1 MHSEENIHAPKS
13 WLKNYQAYLGEFVYG
28 GVDGTVTTFAV
39 VAGAVGGGLDSAII
53 IILGFANL
61 IADGFAMSVGAF
73 LSTKTEADNYTKHEW
88 LEYWEVENIP
98 EAEREEIREIYRAK
112 GFKDE
117 LLEEVVEVITANK
130 KRWVDD
136 MMLNELGMMKEQR
149 SPLKIGFVTYIS
161 FISIGLIPLII
172 YVWDYLY
179 ADIDHLFIWSCVLT
193 SLAFIFIGFLKSY
206 VNQKSVIKGIAETL
220 LLGVIAASISYF
232 VGDLLEQ
239 FLS

>member
-1 MHSEENIHAPKS
+1 
-13 WLKNYQAYLGEFVYG
+13 
-28 GVDGTVTTFAV
+28 
-39 VAGAVGGGLDSAII
+39 LDSAII

-73 LSTKTEADNYTKHEW
+73 LSTKTEADNYAKHER
-88 LEYWEVENIP
+88 LEYWEIENIP
-98 EAEREEIREIYRAK
+98 ETEREEIREIYRAK

-117 LLEEVVEVITANK
+117 LLEEVVDVITANK
-130 KRWVDD
+130 KRWVED

-149 SPLKIGFVTYIS
+149 SPFKIGFVTYIS

-179 ADIDHLFIWSCVLT
+179 ADIDHLFIWSCALT

-206 VNQKSVIKGIAETL
+206 VNQKSVLKGIAETL
-220 LLGVIAASISYF
+220 LLGAIAASISYF

>member
-1 MHSEENIHAPKS
+1 MYSEENTHTPKS
-13 WLKNYQAYLGEFVYG
+13 WLKSSQAYLGEFVYG
-28 GVDGTVTTFAV
+28 GIDGTVTTFAV

-53 IILGFANL
+53 NILGFANL

-73 LSTKTEADNYTKHEW
+73 LSTKTEADNYTKHEQ

-98 EAEREEIREIYRAK
+98 ETEREEIREIYRAK

-117 LLEEVVEVITANK
+117 LLEQVVKVITANK
-130 KRWVDD
+130 KRWVED

-149 SPLKIGFVTYIS
+149 SAFKIGLVTYIS

-172 YVWDYLY
+172 YVWDYFNTS
-179 ADIDHLFIWSCVLT
+179 IDHLFIWSCALT

-206 VNQKSVIKGIAETL
+206 VNQKSFLKGIAETL
-220 LLGVIAASISYF
+220 FLGAIAASISYF

-239 FLS
+239 FLR